1 MTPLRQAI
9 SVLAA
14 CATEARVEQLRH
26 ALQERTRYVTV
37 CLEDIFQP
45 QNASAVLRSCDAFGV
60 QDVHIVEQR
69 NRFAPCRDVAMGSE
83 KWLTLRKYGRQ
94 HAQPL
99 TAAVERLR
107 KSGYRLVATT
117 PHKSRCTLLDDLDLT
132 KGKAAIM
139 FGAEYTGLSD
149 AAMAAADELVTVPM
163 YGFVESLNLS
173 VCAAIVLRQL
183 AQKLRQQGIA
193 WQLGD
198 EEREELL
205 LTWLKKSVR
214 HSAQILQR
222 SGV

>member
-1 MTPLRQAI
+1 MNTTRQAI
-9 SVLAA
+9 SILSA
-14 CATEARVEQLRH
+14 CATEARVEQLRRVLAH
-26 ALQERTRYVTV
+26 RTRYVAL

-69 NRFAPCRDVAMGSE
+69 NHFTLHRNVAMGSD
-83 KWLTLRKYGRQ
+83 KWLTLHRYGRQ
-94 HAQPL
+94 HEQPL
-99 TAAVERLR
+99 PAAAERLR

-117 PHKSRCTLLDDLDLT
+117 PRKDATPLDKLDLRN
-132 KGKAAIM
+132 GKVALM

-149 AAMAAADELVTVPM
+149 AAMSAADELVTVPM

-173 VCAAIVLRQL
+173 VCAAIALRQL
-183 AQKLRQQGIA
+183 AQTLRLQGVA

-198 EEREELL
+198 EEKEELL

-222 SGV
+222 NGL